1 MLEPPH
7 RTSVAAPTVRSGPGG
22 RIERLD
28 GLHERSER
36 RQRDPAADLPDPS
49 ALVRDPGVDQGVHAK
64 QLEGVERPVET
75 YGLFIKAN
83 SSIHGPSQGI
93 ARILPHRK
101 LLIDGRHV
109 ESVSGHAFKTLNPA
123 TEEVIATVAE
133 GNEVDVDLA
142 VAAARRAFEGPWRTM
157 RAADRGKI
165 LFRLVELMKQ
175 HADEIAA
182 LESLDAGKPIAGV
195 LRQDLPAA
203 IDTLTYY
210 AGWADKMTGEV
221 VPVRDDALTYT
232 VREPVG
238 VVAVIVP
245 WNFPLMIG
253 MWKLA
258 PALACGCTVVMKP
271 AELTSLS
278 ALRIGELALEAGL
291 PPGVL
296 NIVTG
301 PGRVVGDALVNH
313 PDVDK
318 VTFTGSPGVGRGI
331 LRGAAGNFKRVSLEL
346 GGKSANVIFDDADL
360 DAATKA
366 AASGIFFNAGQ
377 VCSAGSRV
385 LVQEKVY
392 DDVVARLAQRA
403 QSLRIGD
410 PSDRATSLGPVISE
424 KQMKGILDYVD
435 IGQKEGASLVTGGE
449 RVGDRG
455 YFLSPAVF
463 ANVEHEMRISQE
475 EIFGPVVSVIKF
487 RDEADA
493 LRIANGT
500 AYSLAAGVWS
510 RDIGRVQRF
519 AKRANAGTVWLNT
532 YGYTDVRLPWGGA
545 RDSGFGREHGSAAIE
560 NFTEPKAVWMNLNV

>member
-1 MLEPPH
+1 MMSIAYHTRIAGPA
-7 RTSVAAPTVRSGPGG
+7 SAPTHKR
-22 RIERLD
+22 
-28 GLHERSER
+28 
-36 RQRDPAADLPDPS
+36 
-49 ALVRDPGVDQGVHAK
+49 
-64 QLEGVERPVET
+64 
-75 YGLFIKAN
+75 
-83 SSIHGPSQGI
+83 
-93 ARILPHRK
+93 

-109 ESVSGHAFKTLNPA
+109 ESVSGRSFKTLNPA
-123 TEEVIATVAE
+123 TEQVIATIAE
-133 GNEVDVDLA
+133 GNAADVDRA
-142 VAAARRAFEGPWRTM
+142 VAAARRAFEGAWSTM
-157 RAADRGKI
+157 RPAERGQI
-165 LFRLVELMKQ
+165 LFRLVELIRQ
-175 HADEIAA
+175 HADELAE
-182 LESLDAGKPIAGV
+182 LESRDAGKPIAAV

-210 AGWADKMTGEV
+210 AGWADKIHGEV
-221 VPVRDDALTYT
+221 VPTRSDALTYT
-232 VREPVG
+232 LREPVG
-238 VVAVIVP
+238 VVGVVVP

-278 ALRIGELALEAGL
+278 ALRLGELALEAGL

-296 NIVTG
+296 NIVPG

-318 VTFTGSPGVGRGI
+318 ITFTGSPGVGRGI

-366 AASGIFFNAGQ
+366 AAAGIFFNAGQ

-385 LVQEKVY
+385 LAHEKVY
-392 DDVVARLAQRA
+392 DEVVERITARARA
-403 QSLRIGD
+403 IRMGD
-410 PSDRATSLGPVISE
+410 PADRATALGPVISE
-424 KQMKGILDYVD
+424 KQMKIVLDYVD
-435 IGQKEGASLVTGGE
+435 VGRKEGASLVTGGE

-455 YFLSPAVF
+455 YFISPAVF
-463 ANVEHEMRISQE
+463 AGVAHEMRISQE
-475 EIFGPVVSVIKF
+475 EIFGPVVSVIRFK
-487 RDEADA
+487 DEADA
-493 LRIANGT
+493 LRIANST

-519 AKRANAGTVWLNT
+519 AKKAKAGTVWINT

-545 RDSGFGREHGSAAIE
+545 RDSGFGREHGTAAIE
-560 NFTEPKAVWMNLNV
+560 NFTEPKAVWVNLNV

>member
-1 MLEPPH
+1 M
-7 RTSVAAPTVRSGPGG
+7 SVAYDYERDARHAPTVR
-22 RIERLD
+22 EEL
-28 GLHERSER
+28 
-36 RQRDPAADLPDPS
+36 
-49 ALVRDPGVDQGVHAK
+49 
-64 QLEGVERPVET
+64 
-75 YGLFIKAN
+75 
-83 SSIHGPSQGI
+83 
-93 ARILPHRK
+93 
-101 LLIDGRHV
+101 LLIDGARIR
-109 ESVSGHAFKTLNPA
+109 SLSGKTFKSLNPA
-123 TEEVIATVAE
+123 TEQVIATIAE
-133 GNEVDVDLA
+133 GNEADVDRA

-157 RAADRGKI
+157 RAAERGHI
-165 LFRLVELMKQ
+165 LLRWAELLKQ

-182 LESLDAGKPIAGV
+182 LESADAGKPIAAV

-210 AGWADKMTGEV
+210 AGWADKISGDV
-221 VPVRDDALTYT
+221 VSTRDDALTYT

-238 VVAVIVP
+238 VVAAIVP

-291 PPGVL
+291 PKGVL

-331 LRGAAGNFKRVSLEL
+331 MKGAAGNFKRVSLEL
-346 GGKSANVIFDDADL
+346 GGKSANVIFDDANL
-360 DAATKA
+360 EAAAKA
-366 AASGIFFNAGQ
+366 AAAGIFFNAGQ

-385 LVQEKVY
+385 LVQEKAY
-392 DDVVARLAQRA
+392 DEVVERLVARAE
-403 QSLRIGD
+403 SLRIGD
-410 PSDRATSLGPVISE
+410 PADRATVLGPVISE
-424 KQMKGILDYVD
+424 KQMRSILDYVE
-435 IGQKEGASLVTGGE
+435 IGKNEGAQLATGGE

-455 YFLSPAVF
+455 YFISPAVF
-463 ANVEHEMRISQE
+463 ANVAHEMRISQE

-487 RDEADA
+487 KDEADA

-510 RDIGRVQRF
+510 ADMGRVQRF
-519 AKRANAGTVWLNT
+519 AKKARAGTVWINT
-532 YGYTDVRLPWGGA
+532 YGYTDVRLPWGGE
-545 RDSGFGREHGSAAIE
+545 RDSGLGREHGTAALD

>member
-1 MLEPPH
+1 MMSIAYDYSQEK
-7 RTSVAAPTVRSGPGG
+7 TSPVSRST
-22 RIERLD
+22 EKL
-28 GLHERSER
+28 
-36 RQRDPAADLPDPS
+36 
-49 ALVRDPGVDQGVHAK
+49 
-64 QLEGVERPVET
+64 
-75 YGLFIKAN
+75 
-83 SSIHGPSQGI
+83 
-93 ARILPHRK
+93 
-101 LLIDGRHV
+101 LLIDGQRV
-109 ESVSGHAFKTLNPA
+109 ASVSGRTFNTLNPA
-123 TEEVIATVAE
+123 TEQVLATISE
-133 GNEVDVDLA
+133 GNADDVDRA

-157 RAADRGKI
+157 RASERGQI
-165 LFRLVELMKQ
+165 LLRLVELMKQ
-175 HADEIAA
+175 HADEIAE

-210 AGWADKMTGEV
+210 AGWADKIHGEV
-221 VPVRDDALTYT
+221 VPTRDEALTYT
-232 VREPVG
+232 LREPVG
-238 VVAVIVP
+238 VVAAIVP

-291 PPGVL
+291 PPGVF

-346 GGKSANVIFDDADL
+346 GGKSANVIFEDADI
-360 DAATKA
+360 DAAAKA

-385 LVQEKVY
+385 LAHEAVY
-392 DDVVARLAQRA
+392 DEVVERLTARANA
-403 QSLRIGD
+403 VRIGN
-410 PSDRATSLGPVISE
+410 PQDRATVMGPVISE
-424 KQMKGILDYVD
+424 KQMKSILDYVD
-435 IGQKEGASLVTGGE
+435 IGQKEGALLTTGGE
-449 RVGDRG
+449 RVGTRG
-455 YFLSPAVF
+455 YFISPAVF
-463 ANVEHEMRISQE
+463 ANVKHEMRISQE

-487 RDEADA
+487 KDEADA

-510 RDIGRVQRF
+510 RDMGRVQRF
-519 AKRANAGTVWLNT
+519 AKKARAGTVWINT
-532 YGYTDVRLPWGGA
+532 YGYTDVRLPWGGE
-545 RDSGFGREHGSAAIE
+545 RDSGFGREHGTAAIE